1 MPSPQKAPQAKTS
14 GKTGP
19 GHRKTAQTPESDRQA
34 DPVARD
40 ETVTLTDEER
50 RDLRRVTREF
60 EIARTEMEARSE
72 ELRKVSRELEATRDE
87 FFDLYEY
94 APVAFVAL
102 SEKGIV
108 RQANAA
114 ARSIMGGA
122 EDTVV
127 GQGFFNFVQSE
138 DQGRYFR
145 AMRKVAA
152 TNKTQSFELVLVD
165 RADRRTQVHVQAA
178 PKFDAEGR
186 FRHWHLALFDISTLR
201 RREAQLE
208 QAHAQLAMAARAA
221 KLGAWNY
228 DLTQNTTTWDAGLYR
243 LLSLKP
249 GEGPEDGQRF
259 FDFIH
264 PEDREG
270 TLENLQ
276 ALLETAHDEIQEE
289 FRVVRADGRT
299 RWLAARGKIFRDAG
313 GRPRHIAGINFDITD
328 RKEAEANIRLAQL
341 QLARQLSDTEQANEE
356 LSQYAY
362 AVSHDLKGPLRAI
375 RNYADFLYED
385 LADTL
390 TGEQKT
396 YLEGMKTAVK
406 QGDAL
411 INDLLNLS
419 RIDKIAL
426 EHSPADVPGIVS
438 EIGALMAETHDIEIT
453 VDTLWPDFSVDP
465 ALLKQILQNLISNA
479 VKFNRNTPK
488 RITVGWQPAPEDRI
502 EIFVRDN
509 GIGIAPQYAD
519 QIFRIFQRLHTQQE
533 FEGTGI
539 GLAIVRKAAHKLK
552 GSVRMASE
560 PGKGSTFYVEL
571 PRQMTVAED
580 KDADGG
586 TGSNLDS

>member
-1 MPSPQKAPQAKTS
+1 MDDASAYKKLCAYADRVA
-14 GKTGP
+14 
-19 GHRKTAQTPESDRQA
+19 HNEAVALTA
-34 DPVARD
+34 
-40 ETVTLTDEER
+40 EER
-50 RDLRRVTREF
+50 RELLRVTHAF
-60 EIARTEMEARSE
+60 EIARAEMAALNE
-72 ELRKVSRELEATRDE
+72 ELRKASRELEAARDD
-87 FFDLYEY
+87 FFDLYES

-114 ARSIMGGA
+114 ACIIMG
-122 EDTVV
+122 DTDDAIV
-127 GQGFFNFVQSE
+127 GQGFSNFVQPE

-145 AMRKVAA
+145 SMRKVAA
-152 TNKTQSFELVLVD
+152 TNKAQSFELVLGD
-165 RADRRTQVHVQAA
+165 RPDRMIHAHIQAA

-186 FRHWHLALFDISTLR
+186 FRHWHLVLFDISTLR
-201 RREAQLE
+201 RRETQLE
-208 QAHAQLAMAARAA
+208 QAHAQLALAAQAA

-228 DLTQNTTTWDAGLYR
+228 DLAKNTTTWDAGLYR

-270 TLENLQ
+270 NLENLQ

-328 RKEAEANIRLAQL
+328 RKEAETNIRLAQL

-390 TGEQKT
+390 TGDQKT
-396 YLEGMKTAVK
+396 YLEGMITAVK

-411 INDLLNLS
+411 INDLLHLS
-419 RIDKIAL
+419 RIDNIAP

-438 EIGALMAETHDIEIT
+438 EIGALLAETHDIEIT
-453 VDTLWPDFSVDP
+453 VDALWPDFSVDP

-488 RITVGWQPAPEDRI
+488 RITVSWQPAPEDRI

-509 GIGIAPQYAD
+509 GIGIAPQYAG

-580 KDADGG
+580 KDGNGG
-586 TGSNLDS
+586 TP